1 MHQTVVCDVYFI
13 LIWSLFSNWGFSN
26 QDEYEVFVQF
36 KHALVCTGSVIVML
50 LDDHFYQTV
59 EWILFVAASLV
70 NIFSWACK
78 LVCELALSHVK
89 MYITNHNHRI
99 GYPVHKRCMLS
110 AVFLMQLKCNTYFK
124 HVYHNKVEWVYYP
137 CMLTYAI
144 ATNLYYLFHPSQLHY
159 SSTFSLKFILL
170 VKSAQ
175 TSLENSAVWS
185 FSGGTKGTYERVCR
199 YAFPC
204 R

>member
-1 MHQTVVCDVYFI
+1 
-13 LIWSLFSNWGFSN
+13 
-26 QDEYEVFVQF
+26 
-36 KHALVCTGSVIVML
+36 ML
-50 LDDHFYQTV
+50 LDGHFFWTV

-78 LVCELALSHVK
+78 LVCELALSQVK
-89 MYITNHNHRI
+89 MYITNHHHRI
-99 GYPVHKRCMLS
+99 GQVLHVICG
-110 AVFLMQLKCNTYFK
+110 VFDATEMQYLFEAR
-124 HVYHNKVEWVYYP
+124 VYHNKVEWVYYP

-144 ATNLYYLFHPSQLHY
+144 AMNLYYLFHSSQLHY

-175 TSLENSAVWS
+175 TSLENSAVCS